1 MTPDARHLD
10 ERIDDWID
18 GRLSAE
24 ERREAEAH
32 LAACAHCRGLRDALL
47 AARDALRDAHPE
59 PPLPEG
65 LERRLRA
72 ALDREDREPAAPEP
86 PERPSVDRRRR
97 WRATSWPLAAG
108 LAAAALI
115 AVVVWLRAGGGRV
128 ADPVGDAFAAYRQV
142 TTAGLP
148 ADLAAADADEVE
160 ARWRRGG
167 ITFPARVFDLAGMGI
182 QLVGGDATR
191 LGGAVAAR
199 SVYRGPNG
207 LFLCWMFTGS
217 AAALPPPA
225 EHRDHGGFDFRVYR
239 REGATLVV
247 WQEGEVTCAFAGGGD
262 PETVISLAFA
272 KAMAPRVQTGA

>member
-1 MTPDARHLD
+1 VTPDARHLD

-18 GRLSAE
+18 GRLSAD

-32 LAACAHCRGLRDALL
+32 LAACSHCRGLRDALL

-59 PPLPEG
+59 PPLPAGFEQ
-65 LERRLRA
+65 RLRA
-72 ALDREDREPAAPEP
+72 ALDREDREPTTPESP
-86 PERPSVDRRRR
+86 PAGRRRR
-97 WRATSWPLAAG
+97 WRATAWPLAAG

-142 TTAGLP
+142 TTAGLS
-148 ADLAAADADEVE
+148 ADLAAADAATVE

-167 ITFPARVFDLAGMGI
+167 ITFPARVFDLGGMGI
-182 QLVGGDATR
+182 QLVGGNATR

-207 LFLCWMFTGS
+207 LFLCWMFEGS

-225 EHRDHGGFDFRVYR
+225 EQRDHGGFAFRIYR
-239 REGATLVV
+239 RGDATLVV
-247 WQEGEVTCAFAGGGD
+247 WQEGEVTCAFAGSGD
-262 PETVISLAFA
+262 PESVVALAFA
-272 KAMAPRVQTGA
+272 KAMAPRAPAGV